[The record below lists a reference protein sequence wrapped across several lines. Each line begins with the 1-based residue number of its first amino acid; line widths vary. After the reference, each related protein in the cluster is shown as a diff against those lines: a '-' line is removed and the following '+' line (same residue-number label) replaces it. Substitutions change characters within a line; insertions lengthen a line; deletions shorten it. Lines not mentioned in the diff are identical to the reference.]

1 MSKEEQKIN
10 PEDIVFEESSDAGMP
25 EPVTENYDNNKSQN
39 NIDDNKILCPTFTFM
54 KLFEEC
60 LEKLPYSSVLK
71 NANGDSIKLIDLMRF
86 MEAKHKS
93 ITVKEMNTIIGF
105 IANVQLEY
113 VRPLMEIIENP
124 QRQGE
129 LWTFA

>member
-93 ITVKEMNTIIGF
+93 ITVDRKS
-105 IANVQLEY
+105 V
-113 VRPLMEIIENP
+113 V
-124 QRQGE
+124 
-129 LWTFA
+129 

>member
-1 MSKEEQKIN
+1 
-10 PEDIVFEESSDAGMP
+10 
-25 EPVTENYDNNKSQN
+25 
-39 NIDDNKILCPTFTFM
+39 M

-60 LEKLPYSSVLK
+60 LGKLPYSSVLK
-71 NANGDSIKLIDLMRF
+71 NANGDSLKLIDLMRF
-86 MEAKHKS
+86 MEAKHDS

-113 VRPLMEIIENP
+113 IRPLMEIIENT
-124 QRQGE
+124 QRQSE